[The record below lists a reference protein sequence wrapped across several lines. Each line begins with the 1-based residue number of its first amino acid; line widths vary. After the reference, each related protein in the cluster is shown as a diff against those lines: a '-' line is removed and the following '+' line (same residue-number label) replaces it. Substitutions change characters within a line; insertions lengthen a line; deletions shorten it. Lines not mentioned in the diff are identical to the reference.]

1 MENKLKVFEYNDG
14 LVGVA
19 EDVAKYIEININN
32 AEEMEEV
39 KETINR
45 LKNEF
50 KRRIVQVNSHPMGGY
65 IINLMECVEND

>member
-39 KETINR
+39 K
-45 LKNEF
+45 
-50 KRRIVQVNSHPMGGY
+50 
-65 IINLMECVEND
+65 